1 MNEKKLHG
9 NQAKIDL
16 SKSAKYVNP
25 LFENYVINDYRTSRY
40 GGVYNRLEDDAEF
53 CKREVDDNKK

>member
-1 MNEKKLHG
+1 MNEKKLNG
-9 NQAKIDL
+9 NNAKITP
-16 SKSAKYVNP
+16 AKYVNP

-53 CKREVDDNKK
+53 CKKEVDDNKK